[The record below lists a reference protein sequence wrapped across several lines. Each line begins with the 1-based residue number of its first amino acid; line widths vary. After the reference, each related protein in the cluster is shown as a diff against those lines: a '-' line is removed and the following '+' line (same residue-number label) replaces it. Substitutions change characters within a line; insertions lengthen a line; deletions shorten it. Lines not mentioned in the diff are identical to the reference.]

1 MKNNRKNKINP
12 KYVLAALSLLC
23 IAGIGLSLFRGFSM
37 PAAGTIVNSL
47 MAPMQEGIN
56 SFGNFTAGIAQRK
69 HKTTQL
75 QNENEELNNEVDK
88 LQAKLTAMENNLSD
102 YEDLLDLLALSEK
115 YPSYDMTGARII
127 GKDAGNWYDT
137 FTINKGSVD
146 GIKKDMNVV
155 AGNGL
160 VGIVTQVN
168 ANSAVVRSIIDDA
181 SNVSGMISKNR
192 DICIVNGDL
201 TLMDSGL
208 LDVELITKG
217 STVVKGDEVVT
228 SYISDKYLPGLL
240 IGYISDVT
248 EDDTELTLSAKLT
261 PAVDFQHLS
270 NVLVIK
276 QLKEDMKETGSASET
291 LAPDTQSTSEAQSDT
306 ADSTDSSEEGE

>member
-1 MKNNRKNKINP
+1 MKNNKKNKINP

-23 IAGIGLSLFRGFSM
+23 IAGIGLSLFRGFSI

-56 SFGNFTAGIAQRK
+56 SFGNFTAGIVQRK

-127 GKDAGNWYDT
+127 GKD
-137 FTINKGSVD
+137 
-146 GIKKDMNVV
+146 

-248 EDDTELTLSAKLT
+248 ENDTELTLSAKLT
-261 PAVDFQHLS
+261 PTVDFQHLS

-291 LAPDTQSTSEAQSDT
+291 VASDTQSTSETQSDT
-306 ADSTDSSEEGE
+306 ADSTDSSEEGEE